1 MRRKGITTSQPTT
14 RKECCCFKGQWYW
27 MDKEHHQQT
36 NTTDGGEYFPKNKN
50 HLAKYFQVDT
60 INPGAV
66 DVHWS
71 CTKEWLY
78 VWLIQTS
85 EWCVCVITT
94 LLVLLCLHRAE
105 MKLSLFAWEQNTNPI
120 QSRFLGIT
128 FRAMECGVCAQAV
141 INLVTN
147 RNRWFHS
154 WEYSRNYSG
163 ITSSKQIEDATLQ
176 RGRERVS
183 CVRKVI
189 VGDLAATNVTY

>member
-1 MRRKGITTSQPTT
+1 
-14 RKECCCFKGQWYW
+14 
-27 MDKEHHQQT
+27 
-36 NTTDGGEYFPKNKN
+36 
-50 HLAKYFQVDT
+50 
-60 INPGAV
+60 
-66 DVHWS
+66 
-71 CTKEWLY
+71 
-78 VWLIQTS
+78 
-85 EWCVCVITT
+85 
-94 LLVLLCLHRAE
+94 
-105 MKLSLFAWEQNTNPI
+105 
-120 QSRFLGIT
+120 
-128 FRAMECGVCAQAV
+128 MECGVCTQAV